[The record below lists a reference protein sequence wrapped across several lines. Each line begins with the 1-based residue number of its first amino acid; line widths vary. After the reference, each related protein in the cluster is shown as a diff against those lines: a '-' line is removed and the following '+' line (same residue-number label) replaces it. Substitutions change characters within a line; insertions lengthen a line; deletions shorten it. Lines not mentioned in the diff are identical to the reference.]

1 MTDFAARAKD
11 WDEIPGR
18 AERARAVAEAIR
30 EQVSLSPTMTALE
43 YGCGTGLLSFA
54 LQPFLGPIVL
64 ADSSTGMLDVLK
76 EKIANSGIKT
86 MTPIKLD
93 LSVDPLPAQRF
104 DLVYT
109 LIVLHHIPDT
119 AKILQSFRS
128 LLKPG
133 GVLCIADLD
142 REDGSFHSHEPGFDG
157 HNGFERAELRLEL
170 EKTGFDNI
178 RFTTC
183 YKIIKGERTYS
194 LFLAVGVKQ

>member
-1 MTDFAARAKD
+1 MTDFDVRAKD
-11 WDEIPGR
+11 WDDVPDRI
-18 AERARAVAEAIR
+18 ERAGAVAEALR

-54 LQPFLGPIVL
+54 LQPFLGPITL
-64 ADSSTGMLDVLK
+64 ADSSTGMLDVLR

-86 MTPIKLD
+86 MTPLKLD
-93 LSVDPLPAQRF
+93 LAADPLPAQRF

-109 LIVLHHIPDT
+109 LMVLHHIPDT
-119 AKILQSFRS
+119 AKILQSFQS

-133 GVLCIADLD
+133 GILCIADLD

-183 YKIIKGERTYS
+183 YKMIKGERTYS
-194 LFLAVGVKQ
+194 LFLAVGEKQ

>member
-1 MTDFAARAKD
+1 MTDFDARAKD

-54 LQPFLGPIVL
+54 IQPFLGPIVL

-183 YKIIKGERTYS
+183 YKMIKGERTYS
-194 LFLAVGVKQ
+194 LFLAVGEKP